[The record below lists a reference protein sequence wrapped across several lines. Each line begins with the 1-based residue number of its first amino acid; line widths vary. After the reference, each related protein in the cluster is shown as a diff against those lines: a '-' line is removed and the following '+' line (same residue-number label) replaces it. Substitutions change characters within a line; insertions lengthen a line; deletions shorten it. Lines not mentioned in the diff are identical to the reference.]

1 MTLNF
6 IVSIF
11 FGTKDQKLDF
21 EENKL
26 NERFG
31 ECSFVYIKR
40 PSNVKSHMYKLN
52 FLTALIN
59 K

>member
-11 FGTKDQKLDF
+11 FGTKDEKMDF
-21 EENKL
+21 EENKF
-26 NERFG
+26 NEWFG

-40 PSNVKSHMYKLN
+40 PSNVECNMYKLN